1 MQNDSITIEWAP
13 FRARPGVTDD
23 DVRAAAA
30 AIQGEFLARQPG
42 FLRRELLRAADGGY
56 VDLLWW
62 KDAASAEAAMSKVGD
77 SPACARY
84 FALMAGDPSDPSAV
98 QHLTRVA
105 SY

>member
-1 MQNDSITIEWAP
+1 MQNDSVTIEWAP

-23 DVRAAAA
+23 EVRAAAA
-30 AIQGEFLARQPG
+30 AIQGE
-42 FLRRELLRAADGGY
+42 
-56 VDLLWW
+56 
-62 KDAASAEAAMSKVGD
+62 DAASAEAAMTKVGD
-77 SPACARY
+77 SAACARY